1 MLEAYELMIL
11 VISWVITI
19 CIVGAIIVITSAKV
33 YEWLEYRDEEDY
45 SIIWGRGGKKP
56 EPDNKDIVNLR
67 KKFEFLD
74 KVTENLSQRT
84 ELLQQ
89 MSANHQ
95 AQIDEIVSKI
105 IELDPSLRTKIN
117 KLTNNDIRQNNEAD
131 SPTY

>member
-1 MLEAYELMIL
+1 MLEGYEYMIL
-11 VISWVITI
+11 VISWVMTF
-19 CIVGAIIVITSAKV
+19 CIVGGIITITSVKI
-33 YEWLEYRDEEDY
+33 YEWIEYRDEEDY

-56 EPDNKDIVNLR
+56 EPSNKDIVDLR

>member
-1 MLEAYELMIL
+1 MIL
-11 VISWVITI
+11 VISWVMTF
-19 CIVGAIIVITSAKV
+19 CIVGGIITITSVKI
-33 YEWLEYRDEEDY
+33 YEWIEYRDEEDY

-56 EPDNKDIVNLR
+56 EPSNKDIVDLR